1 MSEHDE
7 FGAAGTE
14 DGNADEADVEAHG
27 LREVAVTGLSAAA
40 LIAGAGAGA
49 GDALAANAPQHTS
62 AAAKQAV
69 HKIDAANKGAAISKG
84 SISKE
89 SVNKGATFKGA
100 AISKG
105 SISNESVNKGATFK
119 GNAASKFAVS
129 KFAVSKEAV
138 DPSSRRGRNA
148 S

>member
-7 FGAAGTE
+7 LGAAGTE
-14 DGNADEADVEAHG
+14 DGTADEADVEAHG

-49 GDALAANAPQHTS
+49 GDALAAKAPQHAS

-89 SVNKGATFKGA
+89 SVNKGATFKG
-100 AISKG
+100 
-105 SISNESVNKGATFK
+105 N
-119 GNAASKFAVS
+119 AVS
-129 KFAVSKEAV
+129 KFAVSKENV
-138 DPSSRRGRNA
+138 DPASRRGRDA

>member
-49 GDALAANAPQHTS
+49 GDALAANAPQHAS

-89 SVNKGATFKGA
+89 SVNKGATFKG
-100 AISKG
+100 
-105 SISNESVNKGATFK
+105 N
-119 GNAASKFAVS
+119 AVS

-138 DPSSRRGRNA
+138 DPSSRRGRDA

>member
-14 DGNADEADVEAHG
+14 DGTADEADVEAHG
-27 LREVAVTGLSAAA
+27 LKEVAITGLSAAA

-89 SVNKGATFKGA
+89 SVNKGAILKA
-100 AISKG
+100 
-105 SISNESVNKGATFK
+105 
-119 GNAASKFAVS
+119 NAASKWAVV
-129 KFAVSKEAV
+129 KQAA
-138 DPSSRRGRNA
+138 DPSSRRGRDA